1 MRESFPRLDGQE
13 LSSSLLVSIQL
24 RLILLQIDAVIFKFF
39 VVPNLLEACVANVS
53 GDEVH
58 GMVWADVTV
67 GENVDCHPN
76 THTTISI
83 AGRSELIFCVP
94 LIHFIIREVWID
106 KDFY

>member
-24 RLILLQIDAVIFKFF
+24 RTAFVTNRERLILLQIDAVIFKFF

-67 GENVDCHPN
+67 GE
-76 THTTISI
+76 
-83 AGRSELIFCVP
+83 
-94 LIHFIIREVWID
+94 
-106 KDFY
+106 